1 VFCAQT
7 FVSLKR
13 YFHYPSPEIGLAM
26 IAHLLKPEFDELI
39 QKKDWITLKESLQ
52 DVPSVDIAELIE
64 GIDSEV
70 GVVIFRL
77 LKKQTAAEVF
87 SHLSNS
93 KELEFLDL
101 LSKQQLADV
110 MSNLEP
116 DDRLALVEE
125 LPGHLTQKVLASLN
139 TEDQIEVK
147 KMLGYP
153 PESVGRIM
161 TPRYVKVKA
170 EWTVERA
177 MRHIRKFGFSAET
190 VNVIYVVDE
199 NEKLID
205 DLRLNQLILA
215 DPQALI
221 GDIID
226 DSFVALNAFDDQEHA
241 VEMLS
246 KYDRVAMPVTDSDGI
261 LVGIVTIDDVID
273 IAREEA
279 TEDFHK
285 GAAVAPLKTTY
296 RETKV
301 WSLFTKRIS
310 WLLIL
315 VFVNLL
321 SSGVIEY
328 YEEVLASAIALA
340 FFIPLLIDSGG
351 NTGAQ
356 SATIM
361 VRAIAVGD
369 VKLSH
374 WFRVAGKEMLVGIAL
389 GLAMGLAS
397 GLLGL
402 FRGGWEIGLVVA
414 LSMIAIV
421 LVANLIGAI
430 LPLILTRI
438 NVDPAVASSPLIT
451 TIADVC
457 GLLIY
462 FSIAAAILTTF

>member
-1 VFCAQT
+1 
-7 FVSLKR
+7 
-13 YFHYPSPEIGLAM
+13 M
-26 IAHLLKPEFDELI
+26 IAHLLKPEFDELVE
-39 QKKDWITLKESLQ
+39 KKEWITLKESLQ
-52 DVPSVDIAELIE
+52 DVPPVDIAELIE
-64 GIDSEV
+64 GIDSKV

-77 LKKQTAAEVF
+77 LKKQTAADVF
-87 SHLSNS
+87 SHLSSS
-93 KELEFLDL
+93 KELEFLEL
-101 LSKQQLADV
+101 LSKQQLAEV

-116 DDRLALVEE
+116 DDLLAIVEE
-125 LPGHLTQKVLASLN
+125 LPGPLTQKVLASLN
-139 TEDQIEVK
+139 QDDQMEVK

-153 PESVGRIM
+153 PESVGRLM
-161 TPRYVKVKA
+161 TSRYVKVKS

-215 DPQALI
+215 DPQNRI
-221 GDIID
+221 GDITD

-246 KYDRVAMPVTDSDGI
+246 KYDRVAMPVVDSGGVLI
-261 LVGIVTIDDVID
+261 GIVTIDDVID
-273 IAREEA
+273 IAQEEA

-296 RETKV
+296 RETAV
-301 WSLFTKRIS
+301 RSLFTKRIS

-328 YEEVLASAIALA
+328 FEEVLASAIALA

-374 WFRVAGKEMLVGIAL
+374 WMRVAGKEIMVGLAL

-397 GLLGL
+397 GILGL
-402 FRGGWEIGLVVA
+402 FRGTWEIGLIVG
-414 LSMIAIV
+414 LSMVCIV

-430 LPLILTRI
+430 LPFILTRLNI
-438 NVDPAVASSPLIT
+438 DPAVASSPLIT
-451 TIADVC
+451 TIADVT
-457 GLLIY
+457 GLIIY
-462 FSIAAAILTTF
+462 FSIAAMVLPSF

>member
-1 VFCAQT
+1 
-7 FVSLKR
+7 
-13 YFHYPSPEIGLAM
+13 M
-26 IAHLLKPEFDELI
+26 IAHLLKPEFDELVEN
-39 QKKDWITLKESLQ
+39 KDWITLKESLQ

-64 GIDSEV
+64 GIDSNV

-77 LKKQTAAEVF
+77 LKKQVAAEVF
-87 SHLSNS
+87 SHLSSS

-101 LSKQQLADV
+101 LSKQQLAEV

-116 DDRLALVEE
+116 DDRLSIVEE
-125 LPGHLTQKVLASLN
+125 LPGHLTQKVLASLKP
-139 TEDQIEVK
+139 EDQMEVK

-153 PESVGRIM
+153 QESVGRLM
-161 TPRYVKVKA
+161 TSRYVKVKSD
-170 EWTVERA
+170 WTVERA

-199 NEKLID
+199 REKLID

-215 DPQALI
+215 DPQNRI
-221 GDIID
+221 GDLTD
-226 DSFVALNAFDDQEHA
+226 NTFVALNAFDDQEHA

-246 KYDRVAMPVTDSDGI
+246 KYDRVAMPVVDSDGI
-261 LVGIVTIDDVID
+261 LIGIVTIDDVID

-285 GAAVAPLKTTY
+285 GAAVAPLKTSY
-296 RETKV
+296 RETSV
-301 WSLFTKRIS
+301 WSLFSKRVS

-315 VFVNLL
+315 VIVNLL

-369 VKLSH
+369 VKLTH
-374 WFRVAGKEMLVGIAL
+374 WIKVAGKEVFVGVALGFAMGIA
-389 GLAMGLAS
+389 S
-397 GLLGL
+397 GVLGL
-402 FRGGWEIGLVVA
+402 FRGGWEIGLIVGI
-414 LSMIAIV
+414 SMIGIV

-430 LPLILTRI
+430 LPFILTKFNI
-438 NVDPAVASSPLIT
+438 DPAVASSPLIT
-451 TIADVC
+451 TIADVS

-462 FSIAAAILTTF
+462 FSVAAAILPSIT

>member
-1 VFCAQT
+1 
-7 FVSLKR
+7 
-13 YFHYPSPEIGLAM
+13 M
-26 IAHLLKPEFDELI
+26 ISHLLKPEFDELI

-64 GIDSEV
+64 GIDSDV

-87 SHLSNS
+87 SHLSNT

-153 PESVGRIM
+153 PESVGRLM
-161 TPRYVKVKA
+161 TPRYVKVKS

-221 GDIID
+221 GDITD

-273 IAREEA
+273 IAQEEA

-296 RETKV
+296 RETQV

-328 YEEVLASAIALA
+328 YEEILASAIALA

-369 VKLSH
+369 VKLSY
-374 WFRVAGKEMLVGIAL
+374 WLRVAGKEILVGLAL
-389 GLAMGLAS
+389 GVAMGLAS
-397 GLLGL
+397 GLLGV
-402 FRGGWEIGLVVA
+402 FRGGWEIGLVVGI
-414 LSMIAIV
+414 SMIGIV

-430 LPLILTRI
+430 LPFILTRFNI
-438 NVDPAVASSPLIT
+438 DPAVASSPLIT
-451 TIADVC
+451 TIADVS

-462 FSIAAAILTTF
+462 FSVAAAILPSI

>member
-1 VFCAQT
+1 
-7 FVSLKR
+7 
-13 YFHYPSPEIGLAM
+13 M
-26 IAHLLKPEFDELI
+26 IAHLLKPEFDELVE
-39 QKKDWITLKESLQ
+39 KKDWITLKESLQ
-52 DVPSVDIAELIE
+52 DVPPVDIAELIE
-64 GIDSEV
+64 GIDSKI

-87 SHLSNS
+87 SHLSSS
-93 KELEFLDL
+93 KELEFLEL
-101 LSKQQLADV
+101 LSKQQLAEV

-116 DDRLALVEE
+116 DDLLSIVEE
-125 LPGHLTQKVLASLN
+125 LPGPLTQKVLASLN
-139 TEDQIEVK
+139 QDDQMEVK

-153 PESVGRIM
+153 PESVGRLM
-161 TPRYVKVKA
+161 TSRYVKVKS

-215 DPQALI
+215 DPQSRIA
-221 GDIID
+221 DITD
-226 DSFVALNAFDDQEHA
+226 NTFVALNAFDDQEHA
-241 VEMLS
+241 VEILS
-246 KYDRVAMPVTDSDGI
+246 KYDRVAMPVVDSGGVLI
-261 LVGIVTIDDVID
+261 GIVTIDDVID

-296 RETKV
+296 RETPV
-301 WSLFTKRIS
+301 LSLFTKRIS

-328 YEEVLASAIALA
+328 FEEVLASAIALA

-374 WFRVAGKEMLVGIAL
+374 WAKVAGKEILVGMAL
-389 GLAMGLAS
+389 GLAMGFAS
-397 GLLGL
+397 GVLGL
-402 FRGGWEIGLVVA
+402 FRGSWEIGLIVG
-414 LSMIAIV
+414 LSMVCIV

-430 LPLILTRI
+430 LPFILTRLNI
-438 NVDPAVASSPLIT
+438 DPAVASSPLIT
-451 TIADVC
+451 TIADVT
-457 GLLIY
+457 GLIIY
-462 FSIAAAILTTF
+462 FSIAALILPSF

>member
-1 VFCAQT
+1 
-7 FVSLKR
+7 
-13 YFHYPSPEIGLAM
+13 M
-26 IAHLLKPEFDELI
+26 IQLLKPEIEELI
-39 QKKDWITLKESLQ
+39 EAKDWVALKESLQ

-64 GIDSEV
+64 EIEPEV
-70 GVVIFRL
+70 AVVIFRL
-77 LKKQTAAEVF
+77 LKKQKAGEVF

-93 KELEFLDL
+93 KEVELLDMLTKRQLE
-101 LSKQQLADV
+101 DV

-116 DDRLALVEE
+116 DDRVAIVEE
-125 LPGHLTQKVLASLN
+125 LPGHLTQRVMNSLN
-139 TEDQIEVK
+139 VEEQQEIK
-147 KMLGYP
+147 QMLGYP
-153 PESVGRIM
+153 KESVGRQM
-161 TPRYVKVKA
+161 TSRYVKVKSD
-170 EWTVERA
+170 WSVERA

-205 DLRLNQLILA
+205 DLKLTQLILA
-215 DPQALI
+215 DPQDKI
-221 GDIID
+221 GDITD

-241 VEMLS
+241 VEMFS
-246 KYDRVAMPVTDSDGI
+246 KYDRVALPVVDSGGI
-261 LVGIVTIDDVID
+261 LIGIVTVDDIID

-285 GAAVAPLKTTY
+285 GAAVEPLKTTY
-296 RETKV
+296 RETSI
-301 WSLFTKRIS
+301 WSLFSKRIL

-315 VFVNLL
+315 VIVNLL

-328 YEEVLASAIALA
+328 YEEVLASALALA

-361 VRAIAVGD
+361 VRSLAIGD

-374 WFRVAGKEMLVGIAL
+374 WLRVAGKEIFVGITL
-389 GLAMGLAS
+389 GIAMGFAS
-397 GLLGL
+397 AILGI
-402 FRGGWEIGLVVA
+402 FRGGWEIGLIVG
-414 LSMIAIV
+414 LSMVAIV

-430 LPLILTRI
+430 LPFLLTKFNI
-438 NVDPAVASSPLIT
+438 DPAVASSPLIT
-451 TIADVC
+451 TIVDVT

-462 FSIAAAILTTF
+462 FSIAALVLQAVL